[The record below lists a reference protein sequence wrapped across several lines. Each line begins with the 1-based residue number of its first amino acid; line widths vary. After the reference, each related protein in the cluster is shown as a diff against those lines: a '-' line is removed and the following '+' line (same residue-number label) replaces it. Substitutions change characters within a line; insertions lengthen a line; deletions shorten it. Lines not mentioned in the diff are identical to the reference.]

1 MAEVLIEA
9 ANYSIKKKR
18 IEEKKRES
26 IKVIEDL
33 YRPRIGTI
41 VKRYKD
47 IIVDIE
53 RRELENYKKNS
64 ETFVNP
70 FLYLSEWLKES
81 EGKFRNPLK
90 NSILEEAI
98 EEYKNFPSNSLINLS
113 SLLEDI
119 KKRVE
124 ERVSNRLKYIERN
137 MFSQI
142 ENEKSNFEKE
152 MESLN
157 QVLKEA
163 EKISKD
169 YGFKLE
175 IKEDGSELITQS
187 KLNFSSYLEKLVY
200 QGLNI
205 RDWKVEGKKHKA
217 IVGKDNEN
225 LFIEYDEN
233 SSSLSFHIPLTNE
246 IEKYVKVVDLLLSN
260 LKFFEAEK
268 KEEDKAKEVAKKK
281 KSKLLKWF

>member
-1 MAEVLIEA
+1 
-9 ANYSIKKKR
+9 
-18 IEEKKRES
+18 
-26 IKVIEDL
+26 
-33 YRPRIGTI
+33 
-41 VKRYKD
+41 
-47 IIVDIE
+47 
-53 RRELENYKKNS
+53 
-64 ETFVNP
+64 
-70 FLYLSEWLKES
+70 
-81 EGKFRNPLK
+81 
-90 NSILEEAI
+90 
-98 EEYKNFPSNSLINLS
+98 
-113 SLLEDI
+113 
-119 KKRVE
+119 VE